1 MLGEE
6 AGAGASGRIEM
17 AQSEWIY
24 GLHAVTAALRHDPT
38 SVQGLWVER
47 QRHDARL
54 RALLEV
60 AARQHIPVHLVE
72 GAELNRL
79 SGHSR
84 HQGVLAR
91 YVSHVKERTEHE
103 LPALLES
110 AQGNALLLV
119 LDGVQDPHN
128 LGACLRSADAA
139 GVQAVIAPADRAV
152 GLTPTV
158 RKVACGAA
166 ETVPSIQVNN
176 LARTLRSLQQQGLWL
191 IGAASEAD
199 KTLYQMDFTGPVAV
213 ILGAEEKGLRRLTRD
228 CCDHLAR
235 IPMTGSVESLNVS
248 VAAGIFLFE
257 AVRQRR
263 ESGKVMHKG

>member
-1 MLGEE
+1 
-6 AGAGASGRIEM
+6 M
-17 AQSEWIY
+17 ARSEWIY
-24 GLHAVTAALRHDPT
+24 GLHAVTAALRHD
-38 SVQGLWVER
+38 SAGVQELWVER

-54 RALLEV
+54 RTLLEA
-60 AARQHIPVHLVE
+60 AARQTIPVHPVE
-72 GAELNRL
+72 RTELDRL
-79 SGHSR
+79 TGHSH

-91 YVSHVKERTEHE
+91 CVRPVEEQWTEPD
-103 LPALLES
+103 LPAIVQT
-110 AQGNALLLV
+110 AAGPALLLV

-139 GVQAVIAPADRAV
+139 GVQAVLAPVDRAV

-166 ETVPSIQVNN
+166 ETVPFIQVNN
-176 LARTLRSLQQQGLWL
+176 LARTLRALQQQGLWL
-191 IGAASEAD
+191 IGAAGESD
-199 KTLYQMDFTGPVAV
+199 KTLYEMDFTAPVAI

-235 IPMTGSVESLNVS
+235 IPMAGSVESLNVS

-257 AVRQRR
+257 AVRQRW
-263 ESGKVMHKG
+263 ENGKLIDKRQQD